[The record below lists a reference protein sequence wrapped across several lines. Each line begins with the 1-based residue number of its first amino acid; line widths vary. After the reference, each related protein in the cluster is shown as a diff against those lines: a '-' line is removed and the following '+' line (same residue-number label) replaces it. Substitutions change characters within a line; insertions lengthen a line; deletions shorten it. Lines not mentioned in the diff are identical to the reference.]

1 MALTATYDA
10 LLSRIRLAASG
21 LNVSSTYAVIDRST
35 NNFLSS
41 TIIRAGSRVP
51 VSGGVASLDDYEFP
65 AGVPVWYRIRSYSAL
80 DVLLTTFL
88 VGPMTQDLTELD
100 SDQVW
105 LKVPAAPYMN
115 RKVTVSV
122 AGDKSR
128 PARSALFP
136 IVGRSKAIAVSDIRS
151 SMSYELKVRTFDY
164 DEESDLDFILA
175 SGNVLFFHLPIANK
189 CMTGGYYSAGDVV
202 WGPPGSRARPER
214 VFNIPLTEVVAPG
227 PDVSGSTYTWASVKA
242 DYATWAQ
249 VKAAN
254 ATWRDLKQRVGN
266 PGDVIV
272 P

>member
-10 LLSRIRLAASG
+10 LLSRIRLAATG
-21 LNVSSTYAVIDRST
+21 LNALSTYAVIDRST

-41 TIIRAGSRVP
+41 TVIRAGSRVP
-51 VSGGVASLDDYEFP
+51 VAGGVAALDDYEFL
-65 AGVPVWYRIRSYSAL
+65 AGIPVWYRIRSYSAA
-80 DVLLTTFL
+80 DALLTTFL

-128 PARSALFP
+128 PARTALFP
-136 IVGRSKAIAVSDIRS
+136 IVGRSKVIAVSDIRS
-151 SMSYELKVRTFDY
+151 SMSFELKIRTFSY

-175 SGNVLFFHLPIANK
+175 SGNTVFFHLPIGNK
-189 CMTGGYYSAGDVV
+189 CMTGGYYCAGDVS

-214 VFNIPLTEVVAPG
+214 IFSIPLTEVVAPG
-227 PDVSGSTYTWASVKA
+227 PDVVGSTYTWASTKA
-242 DYATWAQ
+242 DYATWALL
-249 VKAAN
+249 KAAN
-254 ATWRDLKQRVGN
+254 ATWRDLKQRVGD
-266 PGDVIV
+266 PADVIV